1 MKFPKKLNKL
11 KLAFI
16 TGATKGI
23 GRSTA
28 ITFANAGWDLI
39 LLARNLESMEKLRS
53 ELLTTKSKINLVK
66 CDLSNPPEIENCVK
80 DAIEKYGCPSVL
92 INNAGCAFNGSL
104 IEMDLGQWEQTMQIN
119 LTSVFQICSSIVPQ
133 MRKNGGLV
141 INVSSH
147 ASYNAFP
154 KWGAYCISK
163 SALAM
168 FTKCLREEE
177 RSNSIRACTIT
188 LGSVNTP
195 LWVPLFQ
202 LMLMRELE
210 ITFTEK
216 HMTHKKDMHMRT
228 SASVMNIGKNI
239 FQALQCL
246 QVMSNLIVRRFLFH
260 AIVIARYLT
269 IIIIRLNH
277 ILLI

>member
-1 MKFPKKLNKL
+1 M

-28 ITFANAGWDLI
+28 TTFANAGWDLI
-39 LLARNLESMEKLRS
+39 LLSRDLEMMETLRD
-53 ELLTTKSKINLVK
+53 ELSDTQSIINLVR
-66 CDLSNPPEIENCVK
+66 CDLSDDQQIENSVK
-80 DAIEKYGCPSVL
+80 EAINKYGCPSVL
-92 INNAGCAFNGSL
+92 INNAGIAFNGNLVDISL
-104 IEMDLGQWEQTMQIN
+104 NKWREIMQIN
-119 LTSVFQICSSIVPQ
+119 LTSVFQICSLIVPK
-133 MRKNGGLV
+133 MRKNGGLI

-154 KWGAYCISK
+154 QWGAYCVSK

-195 LWVPLFQ
+195 LWDSESINADF
-202 LMLMRELE
+202 
-210 ITFTEK
+210 
-216 HMTHKKDMHMRT
+216 DRT
-228 SASVMNIGKNI
+228 SMLSSSEVSDTILYMAQQPESR
-239 FQALQCL
+239 
-246 QVMSNLIVRRFLFH
+246 LIED
-260 AIVIARYLT
+260 LT
-269 IIIIRLNH
+269 LMPSGGAF
-277 ILLI
+277 

>member
-1 MKFPKKLNKL
+1 MKCLKKQIKL

-39 LLARNLESMEKLRS
+39 LLSRNIDKMENLKE
-53 ELLTTKSKINLVK
+53 ELSKTQSRISLLK
-66 CDLSNPPEIENCVK
+66 CDLSNSKEIELCVRES
-80 DAIEKYGCPSVL
+80 INKYGCPSVL
-92 INNAGCAFNGSL
+92 INNAGCAFNTNL
-104 IEMDLGQWEQTMQIN
+104 VEMDLSKWEKVIQIN
-119 LTSVFQICSSIVPQ
+119 LTSVFQICSLIVPK

-154 KWGAYCISK
+154 QWGAYCVSK

-195 LWVPLFQ
+195 LWDSETINSDFDRSSMLSANSVSNTILYMAEQPESQ
-202 LMLMRELE
+202 LIEDLTLMPSGGA
-210 ITFTEK
+210 F
-216 HMTHKKDMHMRT
+216 
-228 SASVMNIGKNI
+228 
-239 FQALQCL
+239 
-246 QVMSNLIVRRFLFH
+246 
-260 AIVIARYLT
+260 
-269 IIIIRLNH
+269 
-277 ILLI
+277 

>member
-1 MKFPKKLNKL
+1 M

-39 LLARNLESMEKLRS
+39 LLSRDLEKLETLRD
-53 ELLTTKSKINLVK
+53 ELSGTQSRINLVK
-66 CDLSNPPEIENCVK
+66 CDLSNSNEIESSVK
-80 DAIEKYGCPSVL
+80 KSIIKYGCPSVL
-92 INNAGCAFNGSL
+92 INNAGSAFNGNLVETSL
-104 IEMDLGQWEQTMQIN
+104 KKWQEIIQIN
-119 LTSVFQICSSIVPQ
+119 LTSVFQVCSLIVPK
-133 MRKNGGLV
+133 MRKNGGLI

-147 ASYNAFP
+147 ASSNAFP
-154 KWGAYCISK
+154 QWGAYCVSK

-195 LWVPLFQ
+195 LWDSESINSDFDRT
-202 LMLMRELE
+202 LMLSSTKVSKTILYIAEQPE
-210 ITFTEK
+210 
-216 HMTHKKDMHMRT
+216 
-228 SASVMNIGKNI
+228 S
-239 FQALQCL
+239 Q
-246 QVMSNLIVRRFLFH
+246 LIED
-260 AIVIARYLT
+260 LT
-269 IIIIRLNH
+269 LMPAGGAF
-277 ILLI
+277 

>member
-1 MKFPKKLNKL
+1 L
-11 KLAFI
+11 KLAYI

-39 LLARNLESMEKLRS
+39 LLSRDLESMKKLKD
-53 ELLTTKSKINLVK
+53 ELSDTNSTINLVK
-66 CDLSNPPEIENCVK
+66 CDLSNAYEIDSSVK
-80 DAIEKYGCPSVL
+80 ESIKEYGCPSIL
-92 INNAGCAFNGSL
+92 INNAGAAFNGTL
-104 IEMDLGQWEQTMQIN
+104 VEMPLTKWEEIIQIN
-119 LTSVFQICSSIVPQ
+119 LTSVFQLCSLIVPH
-133 MRKNGGLV
+133 MRKDGGLI

-154 KWGAYCISK
+154 QWGAYCVSK

-195 LWVPLFQ
+195 LWDSESIKSDFDRSSMLSSTEVSKTILFIAEQPESQ
-202 LMLMRELE
+202 L
-210 ITFTEK
+210 I
-216 HMTHKKDMHMRT
+216 
-228 SASVMNIGKNI
+228 
-239 FQALQCL
+239 
-246 QVMSNLIVRRFLFH
+246 
-260 AIVIARYLT
+260 
-269 IIIIRLNH
+269 
-277 ILLI
+277 

>member
-1 MKFPKKLNKL
+1 VKSPKKLNKL

-39 LLARNLESMEKLRS
+39 LLSRNMDLMEELKS
-53 ELLTTKSKINLVK
+53 ELLTTNSKINLVK
-66 CDLSNPPEIENCVK
+66 CDLSNPHEIEHCVK
-80 DAIEKYGCPSVL
+80 EAIEKYGCPSVL
-92 INNAGCAFNGSL
+92 INNAGCAFNGPL
-104 IEMDLGQWEQTMQIN
+104 VEMELGQWEQTIQIN
-119 LTSVFQICSSIVPQ
+119 LTSVFQICSSIIPH

-147 ASYNAFP
+147 ASYNVFP
-154 KWGAYCISK
+154 QWGAYCVSK

-195 LWVPLFQ
+195 LWDSESINSDF
-202 LMLMRELE
+202 
-210 ITFTEK
+210 
-216 HMTHKKDMHMRT
+216 DRT
-228 SASVMNIGKNI
+228 SMLSSSEVSETILYMAQQPKS
-239 FQALQCL
+239 Q
-246 QVMSNLIVRRFLFH
+246 LIED
-260 AIVIARYLT
+260 LT
-269 IIIIRLNH
+269 LMPSGGAF
-277 ILLI
+277 

>member
-1 MKFPKKLNKL
+1 M

-39 LLARNLESMEKLRS
+39 LLSRDLEMMETLRD
-53 ELLTTKSKINLVK
+53 ELLETQSKINLVK
-66 CDLSNPPEIENCVK
+66 CDLSNEYEIEKSVK
-80 DAIEKYGCPSVL
+80 ESINKYGCPSVL
-92 INNAGCAFNGSL
+92 INNAGSAFNGNL
-104 IEMDLGQWEQTMQIN
+104 VEMPLKKWQEIIQIN
-119 LTSVFQICSSIVPQ
+119 LTSVFQICSLIVPK
-133 MRKNGGLV
+133 MRKNGGLI

-154 KWGAYCISK
+154 QWGAYCVSK

-195 LWVPLFQ
+195 LWDSESIKSDFDRSSMLSSVKVSNTILYIAEKPDSQIIEDLT
-202 LMLMRELE
+202 LMPAGGA
-210 ITFTEK
+210 F
-216 HMTHKKDMHMRT
+216 
-228 SASVMNIGKNI
+228 
-239 FQALQCL
+239 
-246 QVMSNLIVRRFLFH
+246 
-260 AIVIARYLT
+260 
-269 IIIIRLNH
+269 
-277 ILLI
+277 

>member
-1 MKFPKKLNKL
+1 MNQIVLKISKKKFRKQQIKV

-39 LLARNLESMEKLRS
+39 LLSRDLEMMEILKD
-53 ELLTTKSKINLVK
+53 ELSDKNSTINLVK
-66 CDLSNPPEIENCVK
+66 CDLSNSNEIENSVK
-80 DAIEKYGCPSVL
+80 ESINKFGCPSVL
-92 INNAGCAFNGSL
+92 INNAGSAFNGNL
-104 IEMDLGQWEQTMQIN
+104 VEIPIKKWHEILQIN
-119 LTSVFQICSSIVPQ
+119 LTSVFQICSLIVPR
-133 MRKNGGLV
+133 MRKNGGLI

-154 KWGAYCISK
+154 GWGAYCVSK

-177 RSNSIRACTIT
+177 RSSSIRACTIT

-195 LWVPLFQ
+195 LWDSESIKSDFDRSSMLSSTEVSKTILYMAEQPDSQIIEDLT
-202 LMLMRELE
+202 LMPAGGA
-210 ITFTEK
+210 F
-216 HMTHKKDMHMRT
+216 
-228 SASVMNIGKNI
+228 
-239 FQALQCL
+239 
-246 QVMSNLIVRRFLFH
+246 
-260 AIVIARYLT
+260 
-269 IIIIRLNH
+269 
-277 ILLI
+277 